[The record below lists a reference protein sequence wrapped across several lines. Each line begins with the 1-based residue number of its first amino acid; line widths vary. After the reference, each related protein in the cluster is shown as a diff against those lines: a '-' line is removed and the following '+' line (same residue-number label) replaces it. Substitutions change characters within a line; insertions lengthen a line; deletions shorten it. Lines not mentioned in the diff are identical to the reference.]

1 MTLLGAYVSGNAPAA
16 TDIPGGGSERPVAS
30 WLAPD
35 VGALDLPQEL
45 LVGLGGAHLVDHQLQ
60 RLRGLQRTED
70 PAQLPG
76 HDQLLVS
83 EQQLLLAGRGTV
95 HVQCREDATLG
106 ELAVQP
112 DLHVPGGLELLEDDL
127 VHARAGVHQRGR
139 QDRQRAAVL
148 DVAGRSEEALGRVQ
162 RRGVDTA
169 GQDLAAGRGGQVVGA
184 RQAGDAVEQDHHV
197 LAVLD
202 QTLGPLDGQLGHLA
216 MVVARPVE
224 GRVDHLR
231 LGRALHVGDLFR
243 PLVDEQD
250 DEDHLWVVGADR
262 VGDLLHE
269 GRLAT
274 LWRRHDQA
282 TLPLADRGHD
292 VHDPRGDLRRRVL
305 EPEPLVGVQ
314 RGEVLEVLAVAGDL
328 GLHAVDLVDPHERRV
343 LLGVTGQLDR
353 AFDLVAAAQ
362 ARAPD
367 HRQRHVDVV
376 GARQVAVDPQEAVAV
391 LRADVERA
399 DPGHLWPVVGR
410 RGAVA
415 RVGPV
420 EDSHVAL
427 VTAEAVA
434 AAVAVAAPAAALLVA
449 GLVVPAPAALLVAVP
464 VAPLAAGGLL
474 VAAGGRPLGSLL
486 RLLVGGCGGR
496 GRGVGAAGLVAGRW
510 LIGPA
515 GRGGPALRRAVGAVR
530 AVSSGVGPRRRLC
543 GGIRRGRLFGGSPRV
558 IAVGPAVAFAALHR
572 VRARARGLRPRPV
585 RDGQLGHCHAGA
597 ACSAAGAALR
607 AVAVRFGV
615 AAGQRLL
622 PGRLRGDGRCR
633 RGAST
638 ATARSRRRNELDT
651 LGLGDDRA
659 DQVGLA
665 QTLVTLD

>member
-45 LVGLGGAHLVDHQLQ
+45 LVGLGGAHLIDQQLQ

-95 HVQCREDATLG
+95 HVQRREDATLG

-169 GQDLAAGRGGQVVGA
+169 GQDLAAGRGGKVVGA

-269 GRLAT
+269 GRLAS

-376 GARQVAVDPQEAVAV
+376 GARQVAVDPQEAVG
-391 LRADVERA
+391 L
-399 DPGHLWPVVGR
+399 L
-410 RGAVA
+410 RGAVT
-415 RVGPV
+415 
-420 EDSHVAL
+420 AL
-427 VTAEAVA
+427 AGALGGGAVRLLATA
-434 AAVAVAAPAAALLVA
+434 
-449 GLVVPAPAALLVAVP
+449 
-464 VAPLAAGGLL
+464 GLL

-486 RLLVGGCGGR
+486 RLLVRGCGGR

>member
-45 LVGLGGAHLVDHQLQ
+45 LVGLGGAHLIDHQLQ

-76 HDQLLVS
+76 HDQLLVG

-95 HVQCREDATLG
+95 HVQRREDATLG

-139 QDRQRAAVL
+139 Q
-148 DVAGRSEEALGRVQ
+148 
-162 RRGVDTA
+162 
-169 GQDLAAGRGGQVVGA
+169 
-184 RQAGDAVEQDHHV
+184 
-197 LAVLD
+197 
-202 QTLGPLDGQLGHLA
+202 DGQLGHLA

-269 GRLAT
+269 GRLAG

-314 RGEVLEVLAVAGDL
+314 GGEVLEVLAVAGDL

-410 RGAVA
+410 RATVA

-427 VTAEAVA
+427 VAAEAVA

-464 VAPLAAGGLL
+464 VAPLAAVAALVTVLALLLALGLAGLALVGLALAVTAGGLLRGAVTALAGALGGGAVRLLATAGLL